1 MSMRARTCPTHRTAM
16 HRLIARSASGHELEL
31 DRCGDCGALWFDA
44 GELEQLDR
52 FRARPAGPG
61 FERVCPS
68 CSDPEKDPAVGGA
81 FTAAQCTSCQGTF
94 LDAATVA
101 KLASDRLPRLPE
113 AKRSAAELGFRCA
126 ECEQRF
132 PYSESTAVARGLVCK
147 GCAKQAVGVAK
158 KPELRGVFDAV
169 FDFLTE

>member
-1 MSMRARTCPTHRTAM
+1 MRARTCPTHRAPM
-16 HRLIARSASGHELEL
+16 HRLIARSASGTEIEL

-61 FERVCPS
+61 FDRICPS
-68 CSDPEKDPAVGGA
+68 CSNPDLDPAVGGH
-81 FTAAQCTSCQGTF
+81 FTSAQCGSCQGTF

-101 KLASDRLPRLPE
+101 KLASERLPRLPE
-113 AKRSAAELGFRCA
+113 AKRSAGELGFVCA
-126 ECEQRF
+126 SCEQRF
-132 PYSESTAVARGLVCK
+132 PYAEANAIARGLVCRD
-147 GCAKQAVGVAK
+147 CAKGEGGAK